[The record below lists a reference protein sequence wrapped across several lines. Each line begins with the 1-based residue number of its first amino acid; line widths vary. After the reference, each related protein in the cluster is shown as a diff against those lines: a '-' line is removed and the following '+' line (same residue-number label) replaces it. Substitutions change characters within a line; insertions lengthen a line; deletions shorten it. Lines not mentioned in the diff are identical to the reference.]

1 MSIPTRKITT
11 MKPLTAPQLHLL
23 HQNLHPSRVA
33 TRSQGNSN
41 KQLKYVEA
49 WDIRAMLIR
58 VFGYGG
64 FSAEVV
70 ESKIAHESQY
80 EAPNQRDDAPP
91 RMLWRIGAICTVRLT
106 IHQTGAVYTETAVAS
121 QSGPDWGEVADFAVK
136 TAESDALKR
145 AATNLGT
152 QFGLSLYDEGTLRD
166 VVRKVVAPGQ
176 DKIVEDIVLA
186 MAPGKDGDEARAR
199 LQDRLKVHA
208 APEPEP
214 TEPVSVTSPD
224 VTPDTDLEEA
234 STPEQAEA
242 DARQAAA
249 VAALEQAE
257 AKTGVRKG
265 AKK

>member
-1 MSIPTRKITT
+1 
-11 MKPLTAPQLHLL
+11 MKPLTAAQLHLL

-33 TRSQGNSN
+33 ERQQGNSS
-41 KQLKYVEA
+41 KTLRYLEA

-64 FSAEVV
+64 FSAEVT
-70 ESKIAHESQY
+70 ESKISHESQY
-80 EAPNQRDDAPP
+80 EAPNQRDGERP
-91 RMLWRIGAICTVRLT
+91 RMLWRIGAVCTVRLT

-152 QFGLSLYDEGTLRD
+152 QFGLSLYDSGTMRD

-176 DKIVEDIVLA
+176 AAIIEDIVQA
-186 MAPGKDGDEARAR
+186 VAPGQAGDDARAR
-199 LQDRLKVHA
+199 LQARLKVHA
-208 APEPEP
+208 PEQQTP
-214 TEPVSVTSPD
+214 TDVSVTSPD
-224 VTPDTDLEEA
+224 VTPDTPDLEDA
-234 STPEQAEA
+234 TTPEQAEA

-257 AKTGVRKG
+257 AKTGVRKA